1 MPIPDE
7 VVQLIAGSGNNFHAK
22 VARWFQADG
31 WHVGISPYYMDQSQS
46 KAREIDLVAEKLWPV
61 HDIWGKPMAD
71 VAVRLFIECKFI
83 PSYSAFWFTEKNS
96 EAALQLVCSQGPFR
110 PENMYTAKHH
120 YLARSPR
127 VAKLFAASATR
138 GTEADPYYKA
148 LNQVLSA
155 MVSLRGG
162 QISVPNNRRA
172 PVATLEF
179 PVVVCS
185 SFEQMYGVDFYSDS
199 APEKIASNFQLEVE
213 YAYPGRSGAQVR
225 EYLLLD
231 FVEYSQLSEFSA
243 GIADDAKAA
252 SVLESQH

>member
-172 PVATLEF
+172 P
-179 PVVVCS
+179 
-185 SFEQMYGVDFYSDS
+185 
-199 APEKIASNFQLEVE
+199 
-213 YAYPGRSGAQVR
+213 
-225 EYLLLD
+225 
-231 FVEYSQLSEFSA
+231 
-243 GIADDAKAA
+243 
-252 SVLESQH
+252 